1 MVVTVR
7 SRRLEY
13 SESTRH
19 ALVDSAV
26 DLFTKR
32 GYAATSLDEVAKRA
46 RVTKG
51 ALYHHF
57 SGKQA
62 LFEAAFDAVE
72 TTVMSRLTQ
81 IVVGPGD
88 PWERAMNGIR
98 HYVEICL
105 DPSYQRIVVHEAP
118 VVMGWERWREAE
130 DHFSFGLVR
139 AAIQALVD
147 GDVIEDLPVEV
158 SARLLFGALTAGA
171 TVIARADDPKKA
183 GAEVSTT
190 IVRMLERLRRPD
202 AATEAE
208 PNGRSTHRGRRR

>member
-1 MVVTVR
+1 MVTVR

-26 DLFTKR
+26 DLFTR
-32 GYAATSLDEVAKRA
+32 HGYAATSLDQVAKRA

-72 TTVMSRLTQ
+72 RAVVSRLTE

-88 PWERAMNGIR
+88 PWDRAMNGIR
-98 HYVEICL
+98 HYIQVCL

-139 AAIQALVD
+139 TAIQALID
-147 GDVIEDLPVEV
+147 AGELDYLPVEAT
-158 SARLLFGALTAGA
+158 ARLLFGALTAGA
-171 TVIARADDPKKA
+171 TTIARSDDPRRT
-183 GAEVSTT
+183 GTEVSTT
-190 IVRMLERLRRPD
+190 IIRMLERLRRP
-202 AATEAE
+202 ESE
-208 PNGRSTHRGRRR
+208 PKPEPKPRRTRRR

>member
-1 MVVTVR
+1 MR

-13 SESTRH
+13 SESTRD

-32 GYAATSLDEVAKRA
+32 GYASTSLDEVAKRA

-62 LFEAAFDAVE
+62 LFEAAFESVE
-72 TTVMSRLTQ
+72 TSVMTRLAE
-81 IVVGPGD
+81 IVGGPGE
-88 PWERAMNGIR
+88 PWDRAMNGIR
-98 HYVEICL
+98 HYIQICL

-130 DHFSFGLVR
+130 DHFSFGVVR
-139 AAIQALVD
+139 TGIQALVD
-147 GDVIEDLPVEV
+147 AGEIDDLPVETT
-158 SARLLFGALTAGA
+158 ARLLFGALTAGA
-171 TVIARADDPKKA
+171 TTIARSAEPKRA

-190 IVRMLERLRRPD
+190 IIRMLERLRRPENEP
-202 AATEAE
+202 ATPE
-208 PNGRSTHRGRRR
+208 GRPHRARHR

>member
-1 MVVTVR
+1 MR

-26 DLFTKR
+26 ELFTKR

-72 TTVMSRLTQ
+72 SRVMTRLAE

-88 PWERAMNGIR
+88 PWERAMNGIQQ
-98 HYVEICL
+98 YIKICL

-139 AAIQALVD
+139 ASIQALVD
-147 GDVIEDLPVEV
+147 GGELADLPVEV
-158 SARLLFGALTAGA
+158 TARLLFGALTAGA

-190 IVRMLERLRRPD
+190 IIRMLERLRGTGPQPEAAQPD
-202 AATEAE
+202 TAEA
-208 PNGRSTHRGRRR
+208 PSRRGRRR

>member
-1 MVVTVR
+1 MSMERCSGRKVVKVATMR
-7 SRRLEY
+7 SRRLDY
-13 SESTRH
+13 SESTRS

-26 DLFTKR
+26 ELFTKR

-72 TTVMSRLTQ
+72 GTVKARLAE
-81 IVVGPGD
+81 IVTAPGD
-88 PWERAMNGIR
+88 AWERAKTGVR
-98 HYVEICL
+98 HYINKVCL

-130 DHFSFGLVR
+130 EHFSFGLVK
-139 AAIQALVD
+139 ASIQALID
-147 GDVIEDLPVEV
+147 QGEIEDLP
-158 SARLLFGALTAGA
+158 
-171 TVIARADDPKKA
+171 
-183 GAEVSTT
+183 
-190 IVRMLERLRRPD
+190 
-202 AATEAE
+202 
-208 PNGRSTHRGRRR
+208 